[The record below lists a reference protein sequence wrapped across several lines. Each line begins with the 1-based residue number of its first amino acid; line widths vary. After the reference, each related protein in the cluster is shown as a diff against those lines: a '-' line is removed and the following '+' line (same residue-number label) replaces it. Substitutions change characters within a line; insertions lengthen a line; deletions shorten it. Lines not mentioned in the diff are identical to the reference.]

1 MKKWLLIPTVAA
13 AALAQSSYILGV
25 DDPVIGYNNNQDL
38 EDPVARLQRRI
49 DRGEVRLRWDD
60 VHGYLPSALKHLGVP
75 VSSQMLVFSKTSFQ
89 LQRITPQTPRAVYF
103 SDDVY
108 VGWVQD
114 GDVVEI
120 SSVDPR
126 KGGIF
131 YTLDQTPAGKP
142 KFIRRDECLQCHAS
156 PKTQGV
162 PGHMLRSVYTAT
174 DGYPVFQAGGFVT
187 NHASPMKERW
197 GGWYV
202 SGTHANDVHMGNTFL
217 REKNPEA
224 MDLTQGANVVDLAKI
239 VDVRPYL
246 TPHSDIVALMVLEHQ
261 AHLHNLITRANYEAR
276 IALEVQASMDKALG
290 RSGEWTDS
298 TRRRVFGPAEAMVQY
313 LLFSDEVPLKGKVR
327 GTSEFTRDFSKQ
339 GPHDRKGRSLRDL
352 DLEKR
357 LFRYPASFLIYSDAF
372 DQLPA
377 AVKEH
382 AYRRLYEVLSGE
394 DASKTFAHLS
404 AADRQAIR
412 EILLD
417 TKPEFRAYWEKREPA
432 ETTLAE
438 GN

>member
-1 MKKWLLIPTVAA
+1 MKRWFLIPAFAA

-25 DDPVIGYNNNQDL
+25 DDAVIGYNNSQDL

-49 DRGEVRLRWDD
+49 DRGEAKLQWEDA
-60 VHGYLPSALKHLGVP
+60 HGYLASVLKHLGVP
-75 VSSQMLVFSKTSFQ
+75 VSSQMLVYSKTSFQ

-131 YTLDQTPAGKP
+131 YTLDQAPADKP
-142 KFIRRDECLQCHAS
+142 KLIRRDECLQCHAS

-162 PGHMLRSVYTAT
+162 PGHMVRSVYTAT

-202 SGTHANDVHMGNTFL
+202 SGTHTNDLHMGNSFL

-224 MDLTQGANVVDLAKI
+224 LDLTQGANVMDLSKRVDL
-239 VDVRPYL
+239 RPYL

-298 TRRRVFGPAEAMVQY
+298 TKRRVFGPAETMLQY
-313 LLFSDEVPLKGKVR
+313 LLFSDEVPLKGKVQ
-327 GTSEFTRDFSKQ
+327 GTSQFTKEFAKQ
-339 GPHDRKGRSLRDL
+339 GPRDRKGRSLRDL

-372 DQLPA
+372 QQLPP

-382 AYRRLYEVLSGE
+382 AYKRLYEVLSGK
-394 DASKTFAHLS
+394 DASKAFAHLS

-417 TKPEFRAYWEKREPA
+417 TKPDFQRFWEQRERAG
-432 ETTLAE
+432 TTLAE
-438 GN
+438 RN